1 MSTRLSETERR
12 RARERA
18 LRHLF
23 LSDQSGPQVLLS
35 VGAQPG
41 AGKTRAI
48 EEVRA
53 AFYSNHDLAPVIGDD
68 LRAYHPDYARLVRD
82 PDPLAMPAAT
92 ADLSGWLVGQA
103 LDWAAEHGHSVLVE
117 GTLRRP
123 GTTLSTL
130 ERFHSAGAI
139 THLVVLGVPEAVS
152 WIGCLDRYLTSLAR
166 DGAARWTPQEAHD
179 AGYTGTPA
187 TLAAAGA
194 TAAVHRL
201 SVVAA
206 TAPSPMTAPAT
217 PQTGLGPTRRCGL
230 WRSCAPTPSRSAGQ
244 RPALSS
250 LSRSPP
256 TWEWAQPS
264 ARDWTMRGRWSGL
277 PHHQRLDPQYEWPEP
292 VRCAVARR
300 TCVDRRLDAAGSPR
314 TTSSRLA
321 RKEEVALDFPH
332 ADVDGEW
339 FRVPVRV
346 SDPENDA
353 IVTPVNADSVECQ
366 PAGAIPI
373 ITMSSA
379 PFRQIR

>member
-1 MSTRLSETERR
+1 MSTPPETER
-12 RARERA
+12 AQICEEA
-18 LRHLF
+18 LADLF
-23 LSDQSGPQVLLS
+23 ADDPSDPQVLLS

-48 EEVRA
+48 EAVRA
-53 AFYSNHDLAPVIGDD
+53 AFYPDHDLAAVVGDD
-68 LRAYHPDYARLVRD
+68 LRKYHPDYARLVRD

-201 SVVAA
+201 SVVA
-206 TAPSPMTAPAT
+206 
-217 PQTGLGPTRRCGL
+217 
-230 WRSCAPTPSRSAGQ
+230 
-244 RPALSS
+244 
-250 LSRSPP
+250 
-256 TWEWAQPS
+256 
-264 ARDWTMRGRWSGL
+264 RDG
-277 PHHQRLDPQYEWPEP
+277 
-292 VRCAVARR
+292 AVAYDGTRDVADR
-300 TCVDRRLDAAGSPR
+300 TRSQEALRAL
-314 TTSSRLA
+314 
-321 RKEEVALDFPH
+321 EEL
-332 ADVDGEW
+332 
-339 FRVPVRV
+339 R
-346 SDPENDA
+346 SDPE
-353 IVTPVNADSVECQ
+353 
-366 PAGAIPI
+366 
-373 ITMSSA
+373 
-379 PFRQIR
+379 QIRRAEARLEQLVAIASDLGVGPAVREGLDHARTLVQPPASSTPGPAV

>member
-53 AFYSNHDLAPVIGDD
+53 AFYPNHDLAPVIGDD

-166 DGAARWTPQEAHD
+166 DGGRQVD
-179 AGYTGTPA
+179 
-187 TLAAAGA
+187 
-194 TAAVHRL
+194 
-201 SVVAA
+201 S
-206 TAPSPMTAPAT
+206 
-217 PQTGLGPTRRCGL
+217 
-230 WRSCAPTPSRSAGQ
+230 SRG
-244 RPALSS
+244 
-250 LSRSPP
+250 SR
-256 TWEWAQPS
+256 
-264 ARDWTMRGRWSGL
+264 
-277 PHHQRLDPQYEWPEP
+277 
-292 VRCAVARR
+292 
-300 TCVDRRLDAAGSPR
+300 RRLHRDFGHPGGRRGHRRRPPPVGCGSR
-314 TTSSRLA
+314 RRRRL
-321 RKEEVALDFPH
+321 
-332 ADVDGEW
+332 
-339 FRVPVRV
+339 
-346 SDPENDA
+346 
-353 IVTPVNADSVECQ
+353 
-366 PAGAIPI
+366 
-373 ITMSSA
+373 
-379 PFRQIR
+379 

>member
-48 EEVRA
+48 EAVRA
-53 AFYSNHDLAPVIGDD
+53 AFYPNHDLAQVIGDD
-68 LRAYHPDYARLVRD
+68 LRKYHPDYARLVRD

-139 THLVVLGVPEAVS
+139 TRLVVLGVPEAVS

-201 SVVAA
+201 SVVA
-206 TAPSPMTAPAT
+206 
-217 PQTGLGPTRRCGL
+217 
-230 WRSCAPTPSRSAGQ
+230 
-244 RPALSS
+244 
-250 LSRSPP
+250 
-256 TWEWAQPS
+256 
-264 ARDWTMRGRWSGL
+264 RDG
-277 PHHQRLDPQYEWPEP
+277 
-292 VRCAVARR
+292 AVAYDGTR
-300 TCVDRRLDAAGSPR
+300 DAADR
-314 TTSSRLA
+314 TRSHEALRAL
-321 RKEEVALDFPH
+321 EEL
-332 ADVDGEW
+332 
-339 FRVPVRV
+339 R
-346 SDPENDA
+346 SDPE
-353 IVTPVNADSVECQ
+353 
-366 PAGAIPI
+366 
-373 ITMSSA
+373 
-379 PFRQIR
+379 QIRRAEARLEQLVAVASDLGVGPAVREGLDHARTLVRPPASSTPGPAV